1 MPDPFSTLGQKNH
14 LSGLRKPYLKISFDN
29 VQQLMDVKR
38 DLLHVVEKNQAKFD
52 AAEAY
57 ESIFTGKR

>member
-1 MPDPFSTLGQKNH
+1 
-14 LSGLRKPYLKISFDN
+14 LSGLHKSYLKISFAT

-38 DLLHVVEKNQAKFD
+38 DLLHVVERNQAKSD

-57 ESIFTGKR
+57 ESILTGKR